1 MPNFVSELLKLA
13 DKYKECNVFH
23 ARRIIKNESTGETY
37 EDEFVLIITENRKN
51 QKFDL
56 TVDELLDLYQEIKH
70 AVETNIC

>member
-1 MPNFVSELLKLA
+1 M
-13 DKYKECNVFH
+13 KYFD
-23 ARRIIKNESTGETY
+23 IKANINQETY

>member
-1 MPNFVSELLKLA
+1 MKSF
-13 DKYKECNVFH
+13 D
-23 ARRIIKNESTGETY
+23 IKANINQETY
-37 EDEFVLIITENRKN
+37 EDEFVLIITENHKN